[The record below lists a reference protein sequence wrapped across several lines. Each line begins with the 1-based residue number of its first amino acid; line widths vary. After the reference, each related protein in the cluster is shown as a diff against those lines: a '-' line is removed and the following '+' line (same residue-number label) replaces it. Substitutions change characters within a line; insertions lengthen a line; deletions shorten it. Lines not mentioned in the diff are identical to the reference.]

1 MDMQISLGTKYQL
14 KLTTLIFWTKF
25 NKKRLFRPKT
35 EGVNTTIE
43 FCIVELVSVP
53 NFSLNWQFCFFG
65 PNFPKKVLSVEN
77 RKSQLYHW
85 IVDIRISLGTKIQL
99 KQTILIF
106 WTKFTQKGYP
116 WWKTEKMNITIEFCI
131 FELVWVSNFS
141 VNWQFWFFRTTCP
154 KRGFLV

>member
-25 NKKRLFRPKT
+25 NKKRFFRPKT

-106 WTKFTQKGYP
+106 WTKFTQKRVSLVENRKNEHHHWVLHIRISLGI
-116 WWKTEKMNITIEFCI
+116 KFQCKLTILI
-131 FELVWVSNFS
+131 F
-141 VNWQFWFFRTTCP
+141 
-154 KRGFLV
+154 